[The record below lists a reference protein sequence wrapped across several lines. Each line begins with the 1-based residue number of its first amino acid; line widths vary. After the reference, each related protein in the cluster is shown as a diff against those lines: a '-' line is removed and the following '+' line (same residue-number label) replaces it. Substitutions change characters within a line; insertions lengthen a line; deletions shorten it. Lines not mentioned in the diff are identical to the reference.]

1 MNPVGHWKLYCI
13 SKAKSIGGISEVRGV
28 HSTVSIDWETTQ
40 EERGPTSV
48 NEFKRVENV

>member
-13 SKAKSIGGISEVRGV
+13 SKAKSIRVISEVRGV
-28 HSTVSIDWETTQ
+28 YNTVRIDWETTQ
-40 EERGPTSV
+40 EERDPTSV